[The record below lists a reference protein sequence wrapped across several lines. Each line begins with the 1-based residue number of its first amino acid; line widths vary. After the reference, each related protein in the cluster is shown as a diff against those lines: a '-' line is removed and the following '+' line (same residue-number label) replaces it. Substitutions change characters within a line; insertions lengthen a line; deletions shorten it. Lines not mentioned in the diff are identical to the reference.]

1 MKLFVYPNIDNKG
14 VIISSIIDESLNPYE
29 TISKD
34 GIIINDTDIPLYAND
49 FFDAVEF
56 DDNKKLIINIDKSK
70 EITKNKIRNEREC
83 FLNNLDVIYQRALES
98 GRDLKIIE
106 QEKQRLRDL
115 PEYVNNIDNL
125 KELLDFKVE
134 STLKYSQ
141 LPEAKNS
148 SDNPEILML
157 QKQNQ
162 EIKKLNEDLALNLN
176 DLISQMNTLQ
186 NKLKKKYII

>member
-1 MKLFVYPNIDNKG
+1 MKLFVYPNDNKG
-14 VIISSIIDESLNPYE
+14 VIISSILDESLNPYE
-29 TISKD
+29 IISKD
-34 GIIINDTDIPLYAND
+34 GIIINDFDIPEYANN
-49 FFDAVEF
+49 FFDAVEI
-56 DDNKKLIINIDKSK
+56 DDDKKLIINIDKSK